1 MPERF
6 WIIAIALL
14 LCGNGARVCCAAQ
27 APASGTNAFISWN
40 TERGDGLL
48 PQSSVLAMTQT
59 RDGYLWLGTM
69 KGLVRFDGMK
79 AEVFDALGS
88 MTIVFLFEDSRGGLW
103 VGTEKN
109 GVVMIRDGELKVVT
123 SAEGMTTRLVS
134 ACEDA
139 SGAVWLCAEDG
150 RLTRYRD
157 GVKENEWPPEV
168 AGARLYRA
176 IVAEKSGEIWVA
188 SSASLSRVVS
198 DVHSKN
204 FSLEVQRMVLP
215 RGRLD
220 FIAASKTGGCW
231 RFCDGRVELVTA
243 HGTVRDLGAYQWSQ
257 SATPVQAVCED
268 AEGNLFVGTYGD
280 GVFRYGRDGSVTH
293 ISSPADLN
301 HSGVL
306 SLWVDREGWL
316 WVGTNG
322 GGLNRVRP
330 SMFML
335 HPDAAGKTVQSVS
348 EDASGGLW
356 IGLNGDNVN
365 TDAVRYWKDG
375 AMKQFGPAQGMSNPF
390 VRAVLV
396 DSRQTVWAGGISQG
410 GVFQMSNGRF
420 QLVPG
425 TDGLQVSALFEDRA
439 TNLWVGAEN
448 GLVRWDGKVWR
459 GYTVRD
465 GLPGNAVRA
474 LADDANGN
482 LWIGTDGGG
491 LLRLQNGTFT
501 RFRQSAGGLPGDSV
515 TALLM
520 DAEGVLWVG
529 TSGGGLG
536 RYADGKWTRYTTHEG
551 LAGNSITYL
560 IEDGFGSMWIGSNE
574 GLMRV
579 EKSAL
584 NLFAGARDEA
594 KANGIHVRTFRKA
607 DGLPTKEC
615 TTGSQ
620 PAACRTRDGRLWFP
634 TTTGLV
640 GVNPA
645 QLVRNTNPPP
655 VHIES
660 VLVDGESQG
669 GNPFQVSWEQDIV
682 IPASKES
689 LDIHFTGLNLA
700 SQERVRFKYLLE
712 GHESKW
718 KDSEGMRTVRF
729 PKLPPGRYRFL
740 VKASNEDGVWSPQ
753 PAAVSI
759 EVLPPFW
766 KTWWFQTTIVLALVG
781 LIIGIV
787 YFISTQKLSRQ
798 LALLR
803 QQEALEK
810 ERSRIARDL
819 HDQLGANLTQVAL
832 LGEMVEADKEMPTE
846 VEGYAQQ
853 ISRTARETSTA
864 LDEIVWAA
872 NPSNDTLEGLVTYAC
887 KYAQDYL
894 ALAGLRYRLDV
905 PAQLP
910 ESNIAP
916 DLRHNVFLAFKESVN
931 NVVKHAKATEVKI
944 RVRLEANKFTIE
956 IEDDGRGPGDAPKKT
971 GRNGLRNMRKRMED
985 VGGKFTMTAGAER
998 GTIVRLASPIT
1009 KR

>member
-6 WIIAIALL
+6 WIIALALL

-27 APASGTNAFISWN
+27 PPTSGTNAFITWN
-40 TERGDGLL
+40 TERDELL
-48 PQSSVLAMTQT
+48 PQSSVIAMMQT

-79 AEVFDALGS
+79 TEVFDALGS
-88 MTIVFLFEDSRGGLW
+88 MTIMFLFEDSRGGLW

-109 GVVMIRDGELKVVT
+109 GVALIRDGEMKVVT
-123 SAEGMTTRLVS
+123 SAEGSGTRLVS
-134 ACEDA
+134 ACEDV
-139 SGAVWLCAEDG
+139 SGAVWLCASDG
-150 RLTRYRD
+150 RLARYRN
-157 GVKENEWPPEV
+157 GVKENEWPPEFP
-168 AGARLYRA
+168 GTGGYRA
-176 IVAEKSGEIWVA
+176 VVAEKSGEVWIG
-188 SSASLSRVVS
+188 SSSSLSRVVT
-198 DVHSKN
+198 DVRTKN
-204 FSLEVQRMVLP
+204 FTLEVQRTVLP
-215 RGRLD
+215 GRLD
-220 FIAASKTGGCW
+220 FVAGSKTGGCW
-231 RFCDGRVELVTA
+231 RFCNERVELVGA
-243 HGTVRDLGAYQWSQ
+243 HGTVRDLGTYQWNQ
-257 SATPVQAVCED
+257 TTTPVQAVCED
-268 AEGNLFVGTYGD
+268 ADGNLFVGTYGD
-280 GVFRYGRDGSVTH
+280 GVFRYGRDGSVTR
-293 ISSPADLN
+293 IASPDLN
-301 HSGVL
+301 HNGVL

-330 SMFML
+330 SMFTL
-335 HPDAAGKTVQSVS
+335 HPDTAGKTVQSVS

-365 TDAVRYWKDG
+365 KDAVRYWKG
-375 AMKQFGPAQGMSNPF
+375 GVMKQFGPAQGLSNPF
-390 VRAVLV
+390 MRAVLV
-396 DSRQTVWAGGISQG
+396 DSHQTIWAGGINQG
-410 GVFQMSNGRF
+410 GVFHLSDGRF
-420 QLVPG
+420 QIVSG
-425 TDGLQVSALFEDRA
+425 TEALQVSALFEDRA

-448 GLVRWDGKVWR
+448 GLARWDGKTWR
-459 GYTVRD
+459 GYTTRD
-465 GLPGNAVRA
+465 GLPSNAVRA

-536 RYADGKWTRYTTHEG
+536 RYWDGKWTHYTTHEG

-560 IEDGFGSMWIGSNE
+560 IEDGLGSMWIGSNE

-584 NLFAGARDEA
+584 NLFAAARNDA
-594 KANGIHVRTFRKA
+594 RASGIHVRTFRKA
-607 DGLPTKEC
+607 DGLLTQEC
-615 TTGSQ
+615 TSGSQ

-634 TTTGLV
+634 TTKGLV

-645 QLVRNTNPPP
+645 QLTRNTNPPP

-669 GNPFQVSWEQDIV
+669 AYLFQVNWDKDIV

-689 LDIHFTGLNLA
+689 LEIHFAGLNLA
-700 SQERVRFKYLLE
+700 SLERARFKYLLE
-712 GHESKW
+712 GHETKW
-718 KDSEGMRTVRF
+718 TDAEGMRTARF
-729 PKLPPGRYRFL
+729 PKLPHGRYRFL
-740 VKASNEDGVWSPQ
+740 VKASNEDGVWSPL
-753 PAAVSI
+753 PAAVNI
-759 EVLPPFW
+759 VVEPPFW
-766 KTWWFQTTIVLALVG
+766 KTWWFQTTTVLVLVG
-781 LIIGIV
+781 WIVGSV
-787 YFISTQKLSRQ
+787 YFISTQKLQRQ

-832 LGEMVEADKEMPTE
+832 LGEMVEADKELPTE

-894 ALAGLRYRLDV
+894 ALAGLRYRLEV